1 MPTLNLTAF
10 TDGVA
15 SDPAT
20 VEGNF
25 YTPSST
31 GQGSLE
37 IINGHLGPINMP
49 SLGGGNLI
57 GKEQIQ
63 QGALSNG
70 KAIGGNTNLDYFG
83 DGFLGWDI
91 ATENASAVEA
101 DKFYKTI
108 PGASM
113 TFFLPYSPSLLV
125 LSWGIFVAA
134 KVDKYDPTASDGSEL
149 ASGGPAAPD
158 PYFASNYGAIIRAY
172 LDGSRIDR
180 KYFPVPPKDLTSSI
194 GYGNWDR
201 TWSSFY
207 FVQFPSAGWHNV
219 TLRTIVPPVTVI
231 GGGGTN
237 YERPNNQLRVRTRH
251 MDYVYFR

>member
-1 MPTLNLTAF
+1 MPTTLNLTAF

-25 YTPSST
+25 YTPSSN

-37 IINGHLGPINMP
+37 IINGHLGPVNMP
-49 SLGGGNLI
+49 GVGDRVGR
-57 GKEQIQ
+57 EHIQ

-101 DKFYKTI
+101 DKFYRTI

-134 KVDKYDPTASDGSEL
+134 KVDKYDPTEEDGSVLE
-149 ASGGPAAPD
+149 GGGAGNPPD

-180 KYFPVPPKDLTSSI
+180 KYFPVPPKGLDTSI

-219 TLRTIVPPVTVI
+219 TLRTIVPPVTVHAVD
-231 GGGGTN
+231 TN